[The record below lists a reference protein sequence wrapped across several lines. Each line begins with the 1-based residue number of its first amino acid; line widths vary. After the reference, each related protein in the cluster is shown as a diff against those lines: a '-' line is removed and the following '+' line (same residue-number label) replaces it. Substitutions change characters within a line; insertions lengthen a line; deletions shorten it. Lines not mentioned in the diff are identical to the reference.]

1 MDFKNTIES
10 ICDVIIC
17 HSLYMVDVYV
27 FGSALKNFRSANDID
42 ILVIGDCVDGLLL
55 KRKLRDLDL
64 FIPVHVISMTRS
76 EECELNFIKSVGA
89 SMLVVDKSVEVDFV
103 YDKLY

>member
-1 MDFKNTIES
+1 MDFKNTIKP
-10 ICDVIIC
+10 ICDIIIC
-17 HSLYMVDVYV
+17 HSLYVVDVYV
-27 FGSALKNFRSANDID
+27 FGSILKNFSNANDID
-42 ILVIGDCVDGLLL
+42 ILVIGDCIDGLLL

-89 SMLVVDKSVEVDFV
+89 SLLVIDKSLEVDFV
-103 YDKLY
+103 YDK

>member
-17 HSLYMVDVYV
+17 HSLYVVDVYV
-27 FGSALKNFRSANDID
+27 FGSVLNDFGNANDID
-42 ILVIGDCVDGLLL
+42 ILVIGDCIDGLLL
-55 KRKLRDLDL
+55 KGKLRDLDL
-64 FIPVHVISMTRS
+64 FIPVNVISMTRP

-89 SMLVVDKSVEVDFV
+89 SLLVVDKSVEVDFV
-103 YDKLY
+103 YDK